1 MGQTVMYSNIDE
13 RIIEEAVYMINNE
26 ATIRATARKFGLSKS
41 TVHKDLSV
49 KLYYIDSKL
58 YLKVRKLL
66 EFNLSERHVRGGIAT
81 QKKYLSIKRLKN
93 GLQ

>member
-1 MGQTVMYSNIDE
+1 MYSNIDE
-13 RIIEEAVYMINNE
+13 RIIEEAVFMIENS
-26 ATIRATARKFGLSKS
+26 ATIRATAQKFGLSKS

-49 KLYYIDSKL
+49 KLYYIDAKL

-66 EFNLSERHVRGGIAT
+66 EFNLSERHVRGGKAT

-93 GLQ
+93 RL

>member
-1 MGQTVMYSNIDE
+1 MYSNIDE
-13 RIIEEAVYMINNE
+13 RIIEEAVYMINNK
-26 ATIRATARKFGLSKS
+26 ATVRATARKFGLSKS

-81 QKKYLSIKRLKN
+81 QKKYLSIKQLKERLK
-93 GLQ
+93 

>member
-1 MGQTVMYSNIDE
+1 MYSNIDE
-13 RIIEEAVYMINNE
+13 RIIEEAVFMIENS
-26 ATIRATARKFGLSKS
+26 ATIRATAQKFGLSKS

-81 QKKYLSIKRLKN
+81 KKKYLSIKGLKN
-93 GLQ
+93 RL